1 MNNLWK
7 RFHERYPNANFSKFK
22 TEKFF
27 GKQNI
32 MFIGRDEEIA
42 VFDDDGEEFR
52 PSLYFSKEMK
62 QNLGLTSGFPSA
74 LTLNPS
80 LKLVVPAISF
90 DKTAHSLND
99 MLINDEIY
107 VTPTYKFQIKFRDI
121 FVDTMLTHYSGK
133 EARRWLSGPNM
144 NLWNEQ
150 LNWAVWCS
158 TAGCGIS
165 SRILFQ
171 DKMADGVHD
180 LTDSESHL
188 PPQIRSF
195 FRFHTYFTTRRLL
208 FELGGIQNTF
218 ALPGDPTC
226 NKNNNRY
233 DLPSYKRLCNEFKID
248 PNTDF
253 RFKKGSNHGLGEVL
267 IYYTNEGYV
276 KTPYDYPNKTLK
288 FSDSGGKA
296 EAGNLIQYIE
306 NTLAKKQY
314 EYFIPSDSHGLTS
327 AGLSRINQSI
337 EVFVFTILGA
347 QGNVRSGIT
356 GNSGSAVEVRREF
369 LALLEVSIRKTNIS
383 ASIERFQL
391 AIQESRVKL
400 DLAISPGTWLLPA
413 RMVLNT
419 ASKIGYNN
427 DLRRASSQ
435 MRLGVN
441 DNVNVDIKQTGIPK
455 HNFVLSKNKLP
466 HVIETENKKHENKNI
481 NVSTHNTH
489 NIKTSRLIN
498 SAHEINLAV
507 LTISAAGLAWFLFR

>member
-22 TEKFF
+22 IENFV

-32 MFIGRDEEIA
+32 MFIGGDEEIA
-42 VFDDDGEEFR
+42 VFDDDDKELR
-52 PSLYFSKEMK
+52 PNMYFTKEMK

-74 LTLNPS
+74 LTLSPS
-80 LKLVVPAISF
+80 PKLVVPAISF

-99 MLINDEIY
+99 MLINLKIY
-107 VTPTYKFQIKFRDI
+107 VTPTDKFQINFRDI

-133 EARRWLSGPNM
+133 EARRWFSGPNM

-180 LTDSESHL
+180 LTDSELHL

-195 FRFHTYFTTRRLL
+195 FWFHTYLTIRRLL
-208 FELGGIQNTF
+208 FEYGGTQNTF
-218 ALPGDPTC
+218 ALSGDSTF

-233 DLPSYKRLCNEFKID
+233 DLPSFKRLCNEFKID
-248 PNTDF
+248 PNTDLRF
-253 RFKKGSNHGLGEVL
+253 REGSNHALGEVF
-267 IYYTNEGYV
+267 IYYSYEGYV
-276 KTPYDYPNKTLK
+276 KTSYDYPNKTME
-288 FSDSGGKA
+288 FFYSGGKA
-296 EAGNLIQYIE
+296 EARNLIQYIE

-327 AGLSRINQSI
+327 AGLPRINQSI
-337 EVFVFTILGA
+337 EVFAFCILGA
-347 QGNVRSGIT
+347 QVNARSGIT
-356 GNSGSAVEVRREF
+356 GNSRSTVEVRCEF
-369 LALLEVSIRKTNIS
+369 LALLEDSIRKPNIS
-383 ASIERFQL
+383 ASIERFQQ
-391 AIQESRVKL
+391 AIQEARVKL

-413 RMVLNT
+413 RMVINT
-419 ASKIGYNN
+419 ASKSGYNN
-427 DLRRASSQ
+427 DLRRASPE

-455 HNFVLSKNKLP
+455 HNFVPSKNKLP
-466 HVIETENKKHENKNI
+466 HAIETETKNI
-481 NVSTHNTH
+481 NVSTYNTH

-498 SAHEINLAV
+498 SAHEISLAV